1 MQPQESQTTQVEGEP
16 LDLEILLSFATISQT
31 DIASAIQWF
40 DENAS
45 DEWIGALD
53 NEPIKR

>member
-1 MQPQESQTTQVEGEP
+1 MNPQPPRRNNVQGEP
-16 LDLEILLSFATISQT
+16 LDLEELLDFATIST
-31 DIASAIQWF
+31 ADIASAIQWF